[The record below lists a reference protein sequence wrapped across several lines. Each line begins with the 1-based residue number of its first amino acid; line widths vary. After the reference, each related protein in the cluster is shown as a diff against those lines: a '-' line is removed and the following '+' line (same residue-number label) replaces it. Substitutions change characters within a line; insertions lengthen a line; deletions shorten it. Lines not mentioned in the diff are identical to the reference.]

1 MTSFE
6 IIGSK
11 KLSGHVKISG
21 AKNEALKLIPLS
33 LILQEKVKISNVPR
47 IADIFA
53 QLSIIKDL
61 GAKVKFVG
69 NNLTIDTTYV
79 SSSNIKSDAANKLR
93 ASIVYLGPLVARFG
107 EVSCPLPGGCLIG
120 ARSIDTHKD
129 AFSQLGAEIKETD
142 CSIKIKL
149 SKLKQNHV
157 RLKEQSVSATENM
170 LLFAAAKT
178 EKITIENCAIEPE
191 IMHLIGLL
199 NKAGA
204 KIQKKDERVFEI
216 IGSDKLKI
224 SAAEVI
230 PDRIEAGSYTV
241 AILAT
246 GGEGKISPFPASAL
260 GSFLEV
266 LKDAGANFKI
276 KGDQI
281 QIFKTEVFK
290 PFTIRTAPYPGF
302 PTDLQSPISLIAS
315 RANGVSTIEETMFE
329 NRLVYLKELQKMGLK
344 VNFLSSQ
351 KAEIYGPATLKSH
364 NIHSLDLR
372 SGMTLLI
379 AALMAQGKTI
389 IAQAENIDRGYEDVV
404 GKLRSLGAQ
413 IKRIK

>member
-1 MTSFE
+1 MASFE
-6 IIGSK
+6 IIGGN
-11 KLSGHVKISG
+11 KLSGSVKISG

-33 LILQEKVKISNVPR
+33 LILRGPINLSNVPR

-61 GAKVKFVG
+61 GAKVRFIG
-69 NNLTIDTTYV
+69 NNLTIDATSV
-79 SSSNIKSDAANKLR
+79 SNPDIKSDAASKLR
-93 ASIVYLGPLVARFG
+93 ASIVYLGPLLARFG
-107 EVSCPLPGGCLIG
+107 RVSCPQPGGCLIG
-120 ARSIDTHKD
+120 SRPIDIHKD
-129 AFSQLGAEIKETD
+129 AFSQLGAEIQETD
-142 CSIKIKL
+142 GLIKMKL
-149 SKLKQNHV
+149 SKLKRNHIY
-157 RLKEQSVSATENM
+157 LKEQSVTATENI
-170 LLFAAAKT
+170 LLFAAANR

-191 IMHLIGLL
+191 IMHLISLL

-224 SAAEVI
+224 SAAQVI
-230 PDRIEAGSYTV
+230 PDRIEAGSYV
-241 AILAT
+241 IAILAT
-246 GGEGKISPFPASAL
+246 GGEGKISPFPVSAL

-266 LKDAGANFKI
+266 LESAGANFKI
-276 KGDQI
+276 EGDQARV
-281 QIFKTEVFK
+281 FKTDVFK
-290 PFTIRTAPYPGF
+290 PFKVKTAPYPGF

-329 NRLVYLKELQKMGLK
+329 NRLAYLKELQKMGLK
-344 VNFLSSQ
+344 VNFLSNH

-364 NIHSLDLR
+364 NINSLDLR

-389 IAQAENIDRGYEDVV
+389 VAQAENIDRGYEDVV